1 VSRRSALARDDQ
13 LDALFAALGDRT
25 RRRILV
31 RLASGPATITELAEP
46 FAMTLPAV
54 SKHLRVLERAGL
66 LRRERQ
72 GWYHHCHL
80 EAAPLANAEAFLAW
94 YRPFW
99 DRTLDQLAR
108 YVEEPRPRK
117 KGRP

>member
-1 VSRRSALARDDQ
+1 LNDDK
-13 LDALFAALGDRT
+13 LDAIFSALGDPT

-31 RLASGPATITELAEP
+31 RLAIGPASITELAEP

-66 LRRERQ
+66 MHRERE
-72 GWYHHCHL
+72 GSYHRCHL
-80 EAAPLANAEAFLAW
+80 EAAPLEDAVSFLAR

-99 DRTLDQLAR
+99 EHTLDELAR
-108 YVEEPRPRK
+108 YVEDDPGKKRRRRP
-117 KGRP
+117 